1 MEFAD
6 IESEGQRRMKVKR
19 FKVEISYS
27 IDSYAKKFKRKD
39 ICEAYLCWK
48 IRGRG
53 KHAETEM
60 LVGRARTFVAAKK
73 KVIELFRRI
82 PPSETLE
89 IEK

>member
-1 MEFAD
+1 MKD
-6 IESEGQRRMKVKR
+6 IKTKK

-27 IDSYAKKFKRKD
+27 IDSYGEKFKRKD
-39 ICEAYLCWK
+39 VCEAYLCWK
-48 IRGRG
+48 IGGQG
-53 KHAETEM
+53 KNAHTEM

-89 IEK
+89 IDK